1 MRKAQ
6 DVAVVKERETEAESR
21 VVSRVSAALRQ
32 RLGKERMSLWFGP
45 SVQWSVVEGQK
56 VRLGV
61 LSTFFADCIQRMFR
75 NDLQV
80 AVAESVGEGWGLSL
94 IHI

>member
-32 RLGKERMSLWFGP
+32 RLGKERMSLWLAHFP
-45 SVQWSVVEGQK
+45 
-56 VRLGV
+56 
-61 LSTFFADCIQRMFR
+61 
-75 NDLQV
+75 
-80 AVAESVGEGWGLSL
+80 
-94 IHI
+94 